1 MAPPVEESLFNIS
14 TTISLTYFYDICERA
29 LLNALIAIDK
39 T

>member
-29 LLNALIAIDK
+29 LLHVLIDLDK